1 MFKKFIS
8 LLPLMALAAG
18 VAFAQDD
25 KGSLSAGFETNTTY
39 YVDDAKTGAIA
50 PESRFGSNNYL
61 KMDYSQGNFAAGLQF
76 EGYLPA
82 INGFFPMMYGTDQF
96 WRYDIYASFIDK
108 GWDVR
113 IGSLYEQFGSGML
126 LRTYED
132 RTLGV
137 NNALQGIRVAY
148 SPADYLSVRGLYGRV
163 RDIKEYTSS
172 VVTGADLSLSLSSL
186 FKMNAIDLA
195 LEGSVV
201 DEYDPSM
208 MDGVKPHKTGYSG
221 RLNFGVAG
229 FQLRGEYMTRQI
241 DPGFYGMSEI
251 SADQAEAIQLELGYS
266 GKGYGALVTLRKLEY
281 AGLKGLMQ
289 SQENAMY
296 TSIRYVPA
304 LTQQHTYMLAT
315 MNPYTAQNDEIGG
328 QADFYY
334 NFKRNTVLG
343 GVKGMKVHVNYSNF
357 FGSLPDMMTGM
368 MSERKLMYRDLTID
382 AERWFS
388 KDFKAILFYSWQ
400 TLNPETMGKGLPG
413 EMWKSHT
420 IVADMTYKLTRKHSI
435 RMELQHL
442 FTKEDHK
449 NWAAALLEFNVAP
462 KWSVS
467 VQDMW
472 NYGDTKTH
480 YINGNIS
487 YTYSK
492 VRFAMNF
499 GRFKEGYLCSG
510 GVCRMTPAYTG
521 ANLSMIVT
529 L

>member
-1 MFKKFIS
+1 MIKKLFC
-8 LLPLMALAAG
+8 LLPLMAFAAG
-18 VAFAQDD
+18 VAFAQED

-39 YVDDAKTGAIA
+39 YFNDEVTGAMA

-61 KMDYSQGNFAAGLQF
+61 KMDYNHGNFAAGLQM

-82 INGFFPMMYGTDQF
+82 INGHFPMMYSTDQF
-96 WRYDIYASFIDK
+96 WRYDLYASFADQ

-148 SPADYLSVRGLYGRV
+148 TAGDFLNVRGLYGRV
-163 RDIKEYTSS
+163 RDIKEYTNTT
-172 VVTGADLSLSLSSL
+172 VTGADLSLSLSSL
-186 FKMNAIDLA
+186 LKLESFNLA
-195 LEGSVV
+195 LEGSVI
-201 DEYDPSM
+201 DNYDPSM
-208 MDGVKPHKTGYSG
+208 MQGVKAHKGGYSG
-221 RLNFGVAG
+221 RLAFGYAG
-229 FQLRGEYMTRQI
+229 FQLRGEYMSRDM
-241 DPGFYGMSEI
+241 DPGIYGFAEI
-251 SADQAEAIQLELGYS
+251 TNTKANAIQVELGYS

-281 AGLKGLMQ
+281 AGLKGLWQ
-289 SQENAMY
+289 DQENAMY

-343 GVKGMKVHVNYSNF
+343 GKKGMKFHVNFSNF
-357 FGSLPDMMTGM
+357 YGSLPDMMTGK
-368 MSERKLMYRDLTID
+368 MSERSLMYRDLTVD
-382 AERWFS
+382 AERWFG
-388 KDFKAILFYSWQ
+388 KDFKMILYYSWQ
-400 TLNPETMGKGLPG
+400 TLNPETMGKGDGL
-413 EMWKSHT
+413 WNSHT
-420 IVADMTYKLTRKHSI
+420 VVADMTYKLTRKHSL

-442 FTKEDHK
+442 YTKEDHK

-462 KWSVS
+462 KWSIS

-472 NYGDTKTH
+472 NYGQTKIH

-510 GVCRMTPAYTG
+510 GVCRITPAYTG
-521 ANLSMIVT
+521 VNLSMIVT